1 MRLLL
6 IRHGQTPAN
15 VNGVLDAEVPGPGL
29 TELGQQQA
37 EALPAA
43 LADRGIERL
52 FVSTMV
58 RTQITAAP
66 LAASLGLEPV
76 VLPGLREI
84 EAGDT
89 QGKRDQVSVQMYIST
104 VHGWSAGDRSTRM
117 PGAESGDEFFARYDD
132 AVRQILETGVD
143 IAAAFSHG
151 AAIRTWASAAADN
164 TPDHFGTQRH
174 LENTGIVEL
183 EGSFDDGWRLVDWEG
198 EPVGGEQLI
207 DRTAQDPT
215 GERF

>member
-37 EALPAA
+37 DALPAA

-89 QGKRDQVSVQMYIST
+89 QGKRDEVSVQMYIST

-132 AVRQILETGVD
+132 AVRQILESGVD
-143 IAAAFSHG
+143 VAAAFSHG